1 MYKGVQPP
9 EGKGAVLPIYEAVLS
24 EETPEYGKYTKL
36 IEKKRRE
43 YRIENQ
49 KIREMSEDAAL
60 AKWLDLFVLWDS
72 AERKL
77 IYLNDKQKQDINKI
91 LQKRALLLQWEQGS
105 GKTLAGI
112 ATGQY
117 RMQQSVCN
125 TWVVSSAIC
134 IHNTWNIKLASYR
147 ISHVLV
153 LSLIHI

>member
-1 MYKGVQPP
+1 M
-9 EGKGAVLPIYEAVLS
+9 
-24 EETPEYGKYTKL
+24 
-36 IEKKRRE
+36 
-43 YRIENQ
+43 
-49 KIREMSEDAAL
+49 
-60 AKWLDLFVLWDS
+60 LWDS

-134 IHNTWNIKLASYR
+134 IHNTWNIKLASYG
-147 ISHVLV
+147 IPHVLIRRLKDLRKIQPKDFV
-153 LSLIHI
+153 LITLDMLIKYRKPVKSGCGFMVGTCSSY